1 MWSPSH
7 LAAAPTPV
15 PYLSEAAETGDEEAS
30 PVAED
35 ADGDDE
41 QGADGEGV
49 VHESGLVAGD
59 GDADGLFE
67 VEDESGDD
75 ADADDMPALH
85 TPRPEIVAYER
96 ARRMSMMF

>member
-1 MWSPSH
+1 M
-7 LAAAPTPV
+7 
-15 PYLSEAAETGDEEAS
+15 SEAAETGEE
-30 PVAED
+30 ED
-35 ADGDDE
+35 ADDDE
-41 QGADGEGV
+41 QGAAGDGV
-49 VHESGLVAGD
+49 VHDSGLVAGD
-59 GDADGLFE
+59 DDADGLFD